1 MEPEY
6 RYSESTVEPTSV
18 EVSSDNTVYLR
29 KDIMPETRTDMS
41 GNKVTYWTYQEAMLT
56 AEEFAQYS
64 GRLMSLNAVKDTD
77 NAANI
82 KQLVAGQENG
92 DFNQMA
98 IMEAI
103 AEIYEMISSLGR

>member
-1 MEPEY
+1 MEPNY
-6 RYSESTVEPTSV
+6 RYSESTVGPVAV
-18 EVSSDNTVYLR
+18 EVTADGTVYLR
-29 KDIMPETRTDMS
+29 KDILSEIRTDTF
-41 GNKVTYWTYQEAMLT
+41 GNKVTYWTYQEAMMT

-64 GRLMSLNAVKDTD
+64 GQLMSLNAVKDTD

-82 KQLVAGQENG
+82 KQLVAGQESG

-103 AEIYEMISSLGR
+103 AELYEMISSLGR